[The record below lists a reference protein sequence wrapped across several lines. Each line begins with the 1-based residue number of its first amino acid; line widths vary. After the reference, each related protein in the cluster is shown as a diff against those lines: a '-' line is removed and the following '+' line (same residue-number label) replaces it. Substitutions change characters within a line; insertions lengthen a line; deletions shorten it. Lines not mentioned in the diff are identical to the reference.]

1 MRPDIAE
8 QLSLHAQLPL
18 DLNATSP
25 LERNF
30 DMVPNCP
37 LIRARLNVSSQPWAL
52 RCPWR
57 PTGRPLR
64 RRRTVSAFCFPLI
77 RAFTMK
83 VHNAARARLV
93 CKLLAL
99 TANG

>member
-25 LERNF
+25 LERNV

-52 RCPWR
+52 
-57 PTGRPLR
+57 
-64 RRRTVSAFCFPLI
+64 
-77 RAFTMK
+77 
-83 VHNAARARLV
+83 
-93 CKLLAL
+93 
-99 TANG
+99 